1 MCKVLDGNVEMLSC
15 KINYVALLICLV
27 MRVFSVAASDR
38 EIRLFTP
45 INMSEGS
52 NVCEES
58 DVTDWTAQG
67 GPHGDK

>member
-1 MCKVLDGNVEMLSC
+1 MLAIVSTLETKARMCKVLDGNVEMLSC

-38 EIRLFTP
+38 EIRLFTT

-58 DVTDWTAQG
+58 D
-67 GPHGDK
+67 